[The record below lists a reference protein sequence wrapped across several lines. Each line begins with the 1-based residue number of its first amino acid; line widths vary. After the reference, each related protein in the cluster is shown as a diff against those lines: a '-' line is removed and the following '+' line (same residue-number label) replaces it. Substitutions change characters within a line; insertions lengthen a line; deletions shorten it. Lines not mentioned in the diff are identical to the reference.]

1 MLMAV
6 AVMIA
11 SIIIVYQ
18 LGSLRRCHSQ
28 SLSGTGNKSI
38 YVPDGNANLFT
49 GRSSEVTG
57 FVTNTVTESDA
68 SRFDRVLQKDCD
80 AT

>member
-1 MLMAV
+1 MPIAV

-11 SIIIVYQ
+11 SMIIVFQ

-49 GRSSEVTG
+49 GRSSEVTE
-57 FVTNTVTESDA
+57 FVTNRVTESDA
-68 SRFDRVLQKDCD
+68 SKVYEVLRKDCD